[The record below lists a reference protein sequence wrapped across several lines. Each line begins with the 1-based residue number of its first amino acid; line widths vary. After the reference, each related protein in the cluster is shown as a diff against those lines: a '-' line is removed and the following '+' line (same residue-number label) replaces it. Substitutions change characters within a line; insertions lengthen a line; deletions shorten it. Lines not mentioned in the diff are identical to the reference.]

1 MPFNLGKGMLNPAE
15 DGITHI
21 NIYSKGRISLGRGLS
36 NFAHTPFTHPRDGRF
51 ASIEAYWYWLSTG
64 SQYGVLRPL
73 HGYAAKTEGRKYP
86 KVPVNDFEYQI
97 EWAIY
102 EKLWQT
108 PALNTALANS
118 TLPFTHYYCYG
129 ETKVVMPP
137 NLEWLLQIFEE
148 ARIQAR
154 FSLM

>member
-1 MPFNLGKGMLNPAE
+1 MLNPAQ
-15 DGITHI
+15 DGQTHI
-21 NIYSKGRISLGRGLS
+21 NIYSKGRTALGRGLS
-36 NFAHTPFTHPRDGRF
+36 NFAYTPFTHPRDGRF

-64 SQYGVLRPL
+64 SVNDTLRPL
-73 HGYAAKTEGRKYP
+73 HGYTAKTEGRKSGP
-86 KVPVNDFEYQI
+86 KVLVNEFEYQI

-108 PALNTALANS
+108 PALNIALANS

-137 NLEWLLQIFEE
+137 NSEWLLQIFEE
-148 ARIQAR
+148 ARLQAR